1 MRRYKQKM
9 QIKSYSRNHT
19 LGNTVTITKIQ
30 FTDKNLQLKKTPNPE
45 NSTGEFNQKH
55 RNK

>member
-1 MRRYKQKM
+1 M

-30 FTDKNLQLKKTPNPE
+30 FTVKNLQLKKTPNPE
-45 NSTGEFNQKH
+45 NSTGESNQKH